1 LNRQSLSLQQRLDEV
16 KDENITLKLKI
27 SEMESDILEERQS
40 KQMKY
45 DINLDMFKG
54 QINE

>member
-1 LNRQSLSLQQRLDEV
+1 
-16 KDENITLKLKI
+16 
-27 SEMESDILEERQS
+27 MESDILEERQN

-54 QINE
+54 QINEQVIE